1 MHVEVYI
8 MCVCMNAGCMSRCVW
23 VYVCVVYVCGCGSMT
38 VYVSRFVC
46 VCAGEDMCVCVCMHV
61 GWIHVT
67 YGVDLCAHI

>member
-1 MHVEVYI
+1 MCGY
-8 MCVCMNAGCMSRCVW
+8 MCVCVG

-46 VCAGEDMCVCVCMHV
+46 VCVGEDMCVCIWV
-61 GWIHVT
+61 GYMCT